1 MSINKESSLSNAK
14 IVYDI
19 TKFTH
24 LDYPNH
30 LACIVWFAGCNMRC
44 KYCYNADIVLATNG
58 HHTLFDVLVY
68 LKTRVGLL
76 DAVVLSGGE
85 ACAYELVTFCQ
96 DIRALGF
103 KIKLDTNGTYFENL
117 YLLCEAKLLD
127 YVALDYKAPQNKFKA
142 ITHSGRFEAF
152 SKSLD
157 YLVQS
162 GMDFEVRTT
171 LHSDLLD
178 ENDINRIVDDLI
190 FRGYDRTYYLQ
201 NFLDTKNTIGAI
213 NSPSRSIERSLL
225 SKKLQI
231 VIR

>member
-1 MSINKESSLSNAK
+1 MSNAK

-44 KYCYNADIVLATNG
+44 GYCYNADIVLAING
-58 HHTLFDVLVY
+58 HYTLFDVLVY

-85 ACAYELVTFCQ
+85 ACAHELLAFCRE
-96 DIRALGF
+96 IRALGF

-117 YLLCEAKLLD
+117 YVLCEAKLLD
-127 YVALDYKAPQNKFKA
+127 YVALDYKAPKNKFKA

-157 YLVQS
+157 YLLQS
-162 GMDFEVRTT
+162 GMAFEVRTT
-171 LHSDLLD
+171 VHGDLLD
-178 ENDINRIVDDLI
+178 ENDINLIVDDLI
-190 FRGYDRTYYLQ
+190 LRGYDKTYYLQ
-201 NFLDTKNTIGAI
+201 PFLDTDTTLGDMKRNTKKL
-213 NSPSRSIERSLL
+213 ERALL
-225 SKKLQI
+225 SEKLEI